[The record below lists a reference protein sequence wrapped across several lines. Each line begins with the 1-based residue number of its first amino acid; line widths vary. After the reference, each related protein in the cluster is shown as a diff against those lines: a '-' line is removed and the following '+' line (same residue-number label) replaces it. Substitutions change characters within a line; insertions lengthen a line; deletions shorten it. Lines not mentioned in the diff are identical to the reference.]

1 MAHVL
6 ILTMEQR
13 ILLKCFVNSEL
24 LDRQKLLPEPPAAVV
39 TGVQEDV

>member
-6 ILTMEQR
+6 ILTMKQR

-24 LDRQKLLPEPPAAVV
+24 LDRQKLSEPPAAVV